1 MLEQIFGGSPLGV
14 VLRLIVISIIVG
26 VVLHALGLSPLD
38 LFDSIRRLID
48 WLYTLGFDWV
58 EWIFRYFLLGAVVVI
73 PVWVL
78 YRLLKFLADGGKSG
92 SSR

>member
-1 MLEQIFGGSPLGV
+1 MEQIFGGSPLGV
-14 VLRLIVISIIVG
+14 MLRLIVISIIVG
-26 VVLHALGLSPLD
+26 VVLSALGLSPLD

-48 WLYTLGFDWV
+48 WLYTLGFESI

-73 PVWVL
+73 PVWII